1 MTTAKT
7 RKQPVYKACFEN
19 LQHLLKGEISYAE
32 WERRQEE
39 LESRL
44 TPEPELPLTE
54 KDNGGTPKTK
64 KAA

>member
-1 MTTAKT
+1 MTKI
-7 RKQPVYKACFEN
+7 RSKPVNEACFQN
-19 LQHLLKGEISYAE
+19 LQLLLKGKISFAE

-44 TPEPELPLTE
+44 APAPELPFDGEDGDGPRT
-54 KDNGGTPKTK
+54 

>member
-1 MTTAKT
+1 MTKI
-7 RKQPVYKACFEN
+7 RSKPVNEASFQN
-19 LQHLLKGEISYAE
+19 LQLLLKGEISFAE

-44 TPEPELPLTE
+44 TPAPELPFTG
-54 KDNGGTPKTK
+54 KDGEDS

>member
-1 MTTAKT
+1 MTKI
-7 RKQPVYKACFEN
+7 RSKPVNEACFQN
-19 LQHLLKGEISYAE
+19 LQLLLKGEISFAE

-44 TPEPELPLTE
+44 TPAPELPFTG
-54 KDNGGTPKTK
+54 KDGEDS

>member
-1 MTTAKT
+1 MTKVRTK
-7 RKQPVYKACFEN
+7 PINEACFQN
-19 LQHLLKGEISYAE
+19 LQLLLKGKISFAE

-44 TPEPELPLTE
+44 TPEPELPLSGG
-54 KDNGGTPKTK
+54 NGESKKP